1 MAKDKRLEKLRCLSQ
16 EVSNKA
22 ENIRNIERV
31 KEDNRR
37 NTELSIKKMIDT
49 EIYYALASRQMRRS
63 VQQMASSLLKVHKI
77 KGRMWYVCEIARKL
91 VDEKIMSLDDVL
103 DRKGIEWEAPPMTIR
118 QRKNDQVGGPTHT
131 WIEVSKHVPYY
142 GVCTFVI
149 PRNMPISIN
158 KNGSRGL
165 SYDEIKGVLDFTLE
179 EFGKFEEEFIQ
190 RIEKWLSK

>member
-1 MAKDKRLEKLRCLSQ
+1 MGKDKRLEKLRCLSQ
-16 EVSNKA
+16 KVSEKA
-22 ENIRNIERV
+22 ENIRNIERI

-49 EIYYALASRQMRRS
+49 EIYYALASKGIRKS
-63 VQQMASSLLKVHKI
+63 VQQMASSLLKVHKL

-91 VDEKIMSLDDVL
+91 VDEKVMSLDDVL

-142 GVCTFVI
+142 GTCTFVI
-149 PRNMPISIN
+149 PQNRPISIS

-179 EFGKFEEEFIQ
+179 EFDKFEAEFIQ
-190 RIEKWLSK
+190 RVEKWLSK